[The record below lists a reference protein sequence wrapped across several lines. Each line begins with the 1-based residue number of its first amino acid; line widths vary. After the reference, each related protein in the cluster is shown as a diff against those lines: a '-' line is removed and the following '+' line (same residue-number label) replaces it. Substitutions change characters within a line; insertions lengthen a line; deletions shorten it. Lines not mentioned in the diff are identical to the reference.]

1 MEPQKMLYKTDT
13 HSFRDR
19 WISYIHQLQD
29 NICQALEDIDGRA
42 KFITDEWKREGGGG
56 GITRVIEEGSVFEKG
71 GVNTSV
77 VWGKVTDAM
86 RAQLKIGSKVGE
98 PSQGSV
104 PDDEFPVRPSKWFA
118 AGLSLVIHPLNPYV
132 PTSHANW
139 RYFELYDEQGNVADR
154 WFGGGSDLTPYYLF
168 DEDAKHFHGT
178 LKNAMD
184 PFGKEK
190 YPQYKK
196 WCDEYFVNKHR
207 SGEMRGIGGVF
218 YDHLRP
224 ADNTGAEELLAFQ
237 QSGGNAFL
245 PAYTPIVLRRKDT
258 PYGERERQWQEIRRG
273 RYVEF
278 NLVHDRGTLFGL
290 KTQGR
295 TESIL
300 MSLPPRARWAY
311 NYQPQPGTPEAG
323 LLDACLHP
331 REWIS

>member
-1 MEPQKMLYKTDT
+1 MLYKTDT

-29 NICQALEDIDGRA
+29 SICQALEEIDGRA

-56 GITRVIEEGSVFEKG
+56 GITRVIEEGAVFEKG

-86 RAQLKIGSKVGE
+86 RTQLKMGSNVGPSDNE
-98 PSQGSV
+98 P
-104 PDDEFPVRPSKWFA
+104 PVRSGSKWFA

-132 PTSHANW
+132 PTTHANW
-139 RYFELYDEQGNVADR
+139 RYFELYDEQGNVTDR

-207 SGEMRGIGGVF
+207 SDEMRGIGGVF

-224 ADNTGAEELLAFQ
+224 ADETRAEELLAFQ
-237 QSGGNAFL
+237 QAGGNAFL

-258 PYGERERQWQEIRRG
+258 PYGEREKQWQEIRRG

-290 KTQGR
+290 RTQGR

-311 NYQPQPGTPEAG
+311 NYQPPPGTPEAG

-331 REWIS
+331 REWAS